1 MLIIYAYF
9 TLMLGLAIILIT
21 PKSKSIKI
29 KFIALACTVLTLC
42 LSMLILLQFQIQKLR
57 MSQFYYLDLNL
68 FNNEFELIIGLDGYY
83 GTIFLFSNFFT
94 FLFFLGNLRDC
105 DFRNHALILLSINII
120 ILIIS
125 CIRYYY

>member
-1 MLIIYAYF
+1 
-9 TLMLGLAIILIT
+9 MLGLAIILIT
-21 PKSKSIKI
+21 PKSKSIKV

-57 MSQFYYLDLNL
+57 MSQFYYLDFNL
-68 FNNEFELIIGLDGYY
+68 FNNEFELIIGLDGYS

>member
-1 MLIIYAYF
+1 MLILYSF
-9 TLMLGLAIILIT
+9 LVLTLGLAAVLIT
-21 PKSKSIKI
+21 PKSKSITI
-29 KFIALACTVLTLC
+29 KFISLTCSVLTLC
-42 LSMLILLQFQIQKLR
+42 LSMLILLQFRIYKLHL
-57 MSQFYYLDLNL
+57 SQFYYFDLDF
-68 FNNEFELIIGLDGYY
+68 FNNGFELIIGLDGYA